1 MKFWPSVKRMVLV
14 CEVLAICEAHYEKG
28 KEWDESGK
36 SLTQIP
42 QCVHLEWKEMAVLQ
56 GEPCSRG

>member
-1 MKFWPSVKRMVLV
+1 MKRMVLV

-28 KEWDESGK
+28 KEWDESGM